1 MIEIGAKCKI
11 NLSDTE
17 YIITDLREKNIT
29 IRIDE
34 NTTKQ
39 IINFFVDL
47 EEVENRKTKV
57 NNVSITNIYTI

>member
-47 EEVENRKTKV
+47 EEVENRKAKV